1 METHFIREARPGK
14 GLDFKIIVQEFDE
27 LESPGPNIS
36 DLMRLF
42 DGVEMEPDVMDAAP
56 GRPDDYVEILEAI
69 DEVGFGG
76 GGIFLATAVG
86 HRLPATGLI
95 QRVFDRAAELL
106 EEFGVDTSDA
116 LAVPDAAVP
125 VTRCVI

>member
-1 METHFIREARPGK
+1 MREDCPGK
-14 GLDFKIIVQEFDE
+14 GLDLQVIVEELDEFMG
-27 LESPGPNIS
+27 PGPNVS
-36 DLMRLF
+36 SLMRLF
-42 DGVEMEPDVMDAAP
+42 DGVEVEPDVMDAAP

-106 EEFGVDTSDA
+106 EEFQGRYA
-116 LAVPDAAVP
+116 HFRGKRR
-125 VTRCVI
+125 RCNRE